1 MYVCDV
7 CVCTYMW
14 MRGGSC
20 SRIFYVPV
28 SMSLLF
34 FSRTLPQIFMLCRFC
49 REVKWFELNTQRERK
64 RESVLVSSVAK
75 WGWCKVSM
83 HANLFENHFIIE
95 FLRFFKSHMFEL
107 QKNGINSL
115 LNIGNLFILIRIFR
129 NENVFCATPKLCK
142 IFFQLHHCQWCSILI
157 TRKPTDLDDSLLNLI
172 LVCSTF
178 QRSRFSRPE
187 ILQII

>member
-1 MYVCDV
+1 MCQ
-7 CVCTYMW
+7 
-14 MRGGSC
+14 
-20 SRIFYVPV
+20 F
-28 SMSLLF
+28 
-34 FSRTLPQIFMLCRFC
+34 LCRFFFFLAHC
-49 REVKWFELNTQRERK
+49 RKFLCCVAFAVKWNDLNWTHSEK
-64 RESVLVSSVAK
+64 ERESVLVSSVAK

-178 QRSRFSRPE
+178 QRSRSFSPGNSPNHLEKWFALVNDKYTDKERKDE
-187 ILQII
+187 RM